1 MTFQI
6 FGSKLITYRL
16 KAAKPPADCWQPV
29 FSSPL
34 SSSLPNGCWQPLS
47 NAPSATINNTTASR
61 AIRTKSDVECHQEP
75 FSFPSGSSEST
86 TPTSARS
93 ARVCLFSLISSIFD
107 VFVLRNWIFGYRS
120 LLKLRRRSGLALP
133 SYFVTKIVLKSN
145 YSHVHNLWKS
155 ISWGDILS

>member
-47 NAPSATINNTTASR
+47 NAPSAIINNTTASR

-93 ARVCLFSLISSIFD
+93 ARVVRVGGWVGCDQKGLSIFI
-107 VFVLRNWIFGYRS
+107 IFGYINEQNVLILNMAWEVVYSFFVRS
-120 LLKLRRRSGLALP
+120 YDHFKFQS
-133 SYFVTKIVLKSN
+133 SEN
-145 YSHVHNLWKS
+145 
-155 ISWGDILS
+155 